1 MPNIKSNSDL
11 RNYSDVLRDV
21 SAGAPAF
28 LTKKG
33 RRRYAIIDIQDYEKT
48 RATLKLMGKLAKG
61 NIVSLK
67 CNDNQYHPSNGW
79 FAQRL

>member
-33 RRRYAIIDIQDYEKT
+33 RRRYAIIDIQN
-48 RATLKLMGKLAKG
+48 LKKHML
-61 NIVSLK
+61 
-67 CNDNQYHPSNGW
+67 P
-79 FAQRL
+79 